1 MATRI
6 GLITTGRCEQAAIVA
21 SLTGAFADERVQFE
35 LCFNAP
41 LDSFTSSQLSYPAPI
56 HKSGPTLVD
65 RLVASLAAELGR
77 RKGPDIIIAIDDLE
91 LANLETPQL
100 VVALVRDAVGS
111 ATRDATRKTV
121 EDFRER
127 CSIHFLCPMV
137 EAYFFGDPAAL
148 VRAGATRDPILD
160 GAQHLERFA
169 AADLPYLAP
178 GEQRGHPWRTADRA
192 RHPKRYLKFLNDPE
206 DRGLQT
212 YKETKQGKAALQSLD
227 WRRVFERE
235 PPGLAFAHSL
245 FDDLADAIGVASPFL
260 GDCHPL
266 TQRKQKGVLR
276 NL

>member
-6 GLITTGRCEQAAIVA
+6 GLITTGRCEQAAIVS

-41 LDSFTSSQLSYPAPI
+41 LDSFTSSQLSYPAPS
-56 HKSGPTLVD
+56 HRSGPTLVD
-65 RLVASLAAELGR
+65 RMVASLAAELGR
-77 RKGPDIIIAIDDLE
+77 RRGPDFIIAIDDLE
-91 LANLETPQL
+91 LTNLETPEH
-100 VVALVRDAVGS
+100 VVALVQDAVRA
-111 ATRDATRKTV
+111 ATRDATLRTV
-121 EDFRER
+121 KDFRER

-148 VRAGATRDPILD
+148 ERAGATREPILD

-169 AADLPYLAP
+169 AVDMPYLAQAD
-178 GEQRGHPWRTADRA
+178 ERGHPWRTADRA

-206 DRGLQT
+206 DRGLQA

-227 WRRVFERE
+227 WKRVFERE

-245 FDDLADAIGVASPFL
+245 FDDLAEAAGIASPFV
-260 GDCHPL
+260 GHCHPL
-266 TQRKQKGVLR
+266 TRRKRDGVLR